1 MLEAAGT
8 GMYVALI
15 VLCGLFFCAAL
26 LHEIIEFLGS
36 KRNILLFLVLPVIV
50 IALGALAGIVS
61 YLTH

>member
-15 VLCGLFFCAAL
+15 GLCGLFLGAAL

-50 IALGALAGIVS
+50 IALGALAGIAS